1 MSFCESSKN
10 FVKLIS
16 EFILQKLDEVLG
28 LEVCN
33 LNTTDYILNG
43 VPDEPDQDLMIPL
56 MNLLNLLKSLPKSQ
70 NKGCLTDFWH
80 TLDFTRKVKSGE
92 GEV

>member
-10 FVKLIS
+10 FVKLIF
-16 EFILQKLDEVLG
+16 EFILQKSDEVPD

-33 LNTTDYILNG
+33 QNTMAFTLKG
-43 VPDEPDQDLMIPL
+43 VPDEPDQDLMIPS